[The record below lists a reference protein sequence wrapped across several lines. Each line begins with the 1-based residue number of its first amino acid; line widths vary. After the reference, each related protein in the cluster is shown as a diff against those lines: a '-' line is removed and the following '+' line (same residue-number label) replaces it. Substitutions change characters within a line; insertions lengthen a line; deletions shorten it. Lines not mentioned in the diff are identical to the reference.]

1 MLAPE
6 GMLRVAHFTDTW
18 LPRRD
23 GVVTALQTLT
33 SVMDDL
39 GHTSVVVVPRHHEQT
54 ADAGT
59 LRLPSL
65 PCGIAQFRLAAWP
78 RSRHVDRVA
87 EWAPDLLHVH
97 SPGPIGLLGIVAA
110 RALDLPLVLTYHTDL
125 SAYAQAYRLPPHM
138 LHGVLRAY
146 AHKLGV
152 PKPHVARC
160 RTRQAQ
166 RSAVVD
172 AGTRLLYGC
181 ADTVLIP
188 TRAVLDRS
196 GLSGMCPNLR
206 IVPTGVAAPAAPPG
220 ARAAFR
226 QRHGIGTD
234 ERVVLFVG
242 RVNREKGIDLLAAAF
257 SRLRHLVPQARLV
270 LVGATHD
277 ERWLHAQLDG
287 AGVTDRTVRT
297 GELAPAGV
305 AEAYAA
311 ADVFAFPSRTDT
323 QALVV
328 QEAALAGLPTVLADP
343 ALHGS
348 GPMSGTA
355 LLAASGP
362 DAYAAALAQL
372 LADPAL
378 AASFGAAARRR
389 AEQNTPQAYA
399 RRMTAVYTE
408 TLQRA
413 GRLAR
418 MTA

>member
-1 MLAPE
+1 
-6 GMLRVAHFTDTW
+6 MLRVAHFTDTW

-33 SVMDDL
+33 SVMGEF
-39 GHTSVVVVPRHHEQT
+39 GHTSVVVVPRHHEQAT
-54 ADAGT
+54 DART

-65 PCGIAQFRLAAWP
+65 PCGVAQFRLAAWP
-78 RSRHVDRVA
+78 RHRHVDRVA
-87 EWAPDLLHVH
+87 EWEPDLLHVH

-125 SAYAQAYRLPPHM
+125 SAYAQSYRLPPHM
-138 LHGVLRAY
+138 LHGVLRIY
-146 AHKLGV
+146 ARKLGV
-152 PKPHVARC
+152 PKPPVARC

-172 AGTRLLYGC
+172 AGTQLLYGC

-196 GLSGMCPNLR
+196 GLSGMCPHLR
-206 IVPTGVAAPAAPPG
+206 IVPTGVGVAAAPPG
-220 ARAAFR
+220 AGASFR
-226 QRHGIGTD
+226 RRHGIGAG

-257 SRLRHLVPQARLV
+257 ARLRRTVPKARLV
-270 LVGATHD
+270 LVGAAHD
-277 ERWLHAQLDG
+277 ERWLRAQLDG
-287 AGVTDRTVRT
+287 AGVTDRTVLT
-297 GELAPAGV
+297 GELPPAGV

-343 ALHGS
+343 ALHRS

-362 DAYAAALAQL
+362 DAYAAALARL
-372 LADPAL
+372 LADPAV
-378 AASFGAAARRR
+378 AAAYGAGARRR

-399 RRMTAVYTE
+399 RRMTGVYTE

-418 MTA
+418 LTA